1 MTAAVEID
9 RMTKSYGRGL
19 PAVVDDLSLVVAPG
33 EVVALLGPSGSG
45 KTTLLRLVAGFAVP
59 DSGVVRLAGSVVA
72 GPGTLVPPEQRG
84 VGMVFQDYAL
94 FPHLDVRRNIV
105 FGLTGMGTREREQKV
120 RESLA
125 LVGLRGLE
133 DRYPHQLSGGQ
144 QQRVALARALA
155 PEPVVVLLDEPFSGL
170 DAGMRAKVRDD
181 VASILNASGAS
192 ALFVTHDQDEALF
205 MGDRVAV
212 LNGGH
217 LEQIGTADQVYH
229 RPVNRFVAEF
239 MGTTDFL
246 PGMITADGILTEL
259 GLLAQRVGL
268 PEGATVTVA
277 FRPDD
282 VRLAPD
288 PSSPA
293 RVTLRHFEGTV
304 ALYHVTMPSGHS
316 VHSLQSHTL
325 MVPPGTEVRVW
336 VDAGHDLPCFDH
348 EGRAVTQTAL
358 PRTAGSVMQP
368 DHQHP

>member
-1 MTAAVEID
+1 MTAAVEIE
-9 RMTKSYGRGL
+9 RVTKSYGRGL
-19 PAVVDDLSLVVAPG
+19 PPVVDDLSLVVAPG

-72 GPGTLVPPEQRG
+72 GPGTLLPPERRG

-94 FPHLDVRRNIV
+94 FPHLDVRRNIA
-105 FGLTGMGTREREQKV
+105 FGLTGVSPREREQKV
-120 RESLA
+120 RDSLV

-170 DAGMRAKVRDD
+170 DAGLRAKVRDD
-181 VASILNASGAS
+181 VASILHASGAS

-229 RPVNRFVAEF
+229 LPANRFVAEF

-246 PGMITADGILTEL
+246 PGMVTADGILTEL
-259 GLLAQRVGL
+259 GLLAQRMGL
-268 PEGATVTVA
+268 PEGVTVTVA

-282 VRLAPD
+282 VRLEPD

-304 ALYHVTMPSGHS
+304 ALYHVTLPSGQS

-325 MVPPGTEVRVW
+325 MVPPGTGVRVW
-336 VDAGHDLPCFDH
+336 VDAGHDLPCFDP
-348 EGRAVTQTAL
+348 EGQAVT
-358 PRTAGSVMQP
+358 
-368 DHQHP
+368 